1 VVWTCRGVVDEA
13 MDAESLSVTFGSEC
27 SCSERVEWGKRVTA
41 SGRGDKV
48 RMQIDSLG
56 HAPLGYLLPNRTF
69 GGDSAG
75 VGEELER
82 IRFGLWY
89 DGASI
94 SFHRVIS

>member
-1 VVWTCRGVVDEA
+1 
-13 MDAESLSVTFGSEC
+13 
-27 SCSERVEWGKRVTA
+27 VEWGKRVTA
-41 SGRGDKV
+41 AEGQERW
-48 RMQIDSLG
+48 RMQIHGLG
-56 HAPLGYLLPNRTF
+56 HAPWLPLPNRTF

-94 SFHRVIS
+94 SFHRVISYAQVDETTIYYPCRRGETSFSSPKALSHAYS